1 MYRIMI
7 ILFLWILVPLV
18 SLGQSCR
25 KTTVYFNFGK
35 VTLKKQQLL
44 VVDSLLNSLHPDTT
58 YLIELHGHTDE
69 WGSEE
74 NNMELSKERVRSV
87 MKEMG
92 NHNNISSVRLPL
104 YFGELNP
111 ASDKRALNRRVSLYI
126 LPVNNDGT
134 ITVHGDNG
142 VQMRTPVGFFY
153 GCGVCQTNP
162 RVASIKQY
170 EEGKPGGLNVKIEA
184 DCNFNI
190 NCYSVEFRFP
200 YEYFNESETVKMP
213 RPVYVTGC
221 GDPRF
226 QKDSVNVKENSRYKI
241 RFDTLSNE
249 YIVTHDCYRPYSTMC
264 CGTRSTTMKYEV
276 ILPTSIENKKTF
288 FYVDVG
294 RYDTLGNKT
303 HRDTLF
309 KETKDTFNTINR
321 PDTLFGSG
329 FFNGELLFLQE
340 DFSDLPQTAVY
351 SEQGF
356 YDYTEIKVPFEAYR
370 PLNYK
375 DTVVEIKLPRTM
387 EGKVPG
393 YYIEAVDYF
402 IPFYSKRK
410 LKFCNRLL
418 DYRFEYAVKEGDS
431 ILVILTEQMK
441 VRRKKWKAKIK
452 VRVKR

>member
-7 ILFLWILVPLV
+7 ILFFWILVPLV
-18 SLGQSCR
+18 SLGQTCR
-25 KTTVYFNFGK
+25 KTTVYFNFGQ

-58 YLIELHGHTDE
+58 YLIEIHGHTDQ

-74 NNMELSKERVRSV
+74 NNMELSKERAHSV
-87 MKEMG
+87 MERIDYRK
-92 NHNNISSVRLPL
+92 NIRLPL
-104 YFGELNP
+104 YFGESSP
-111 ASDKRALNRRVSLYI
+111 ASVKRALNRRVSLYI
-126 LPVNNDGT
+126 LPVNSDGT

-142 VQMRTPVGFFY
+142 VQMRTPLGFFN
-153 GCGVCQTNP
+153 GCGVCQTKP
-162 RVASIKQY
+162 RVTSVKQY
-170 EEGKPGGLNVKIEA
+170 EEGKPGGLNVRIEA

-200 YEYFNESETVKMP
+200 YEYFNESETIKMP
-213 RPVYVTGC
+213 KPVYVTGC
-221 GDPRF
+221 GNP
-226 QKDSVNVKENSRYKI
+226 KDSVDVKENSLFKV

-264 CGTRSTTMKYEV
+264 CGTRSIHPKYKV
-276 ILPTSIENKKTF
+276 ILPATIENKNTF
-288 FYVDVG
+288 YYIDFD
-294 RYDTLGNKT
+294 RYDSLGNKT

-309 KETKDTFNTINR
+309 TETSDTFNTGKR
-321 PDTLFGSG
+321 PDTLYGSG

-340 DFSDLPQTAVY
+340 EFSDLPQTAIY

-356 YDYTEIKVPFEAYR
+356 YDYTEVKVPFEAYR
-370 PLNYK
+370 PISYK

-393 YYIEAVDYF
+393 YYIEAIDYF
-402 IPFYSKRK
+402 IPFYTKRK

-431 ILVILTEQMK
+431 MLVIPSEKMK

>member
-1 MYRIMI
+1 
-7 ILFLWILVPLV
+7 
-18 SLGQSCR
+18 G
-25 KTTVYFNFGK
+25 
-35 VTLKKQQLL
+35 
-44 VVDSLLNSLHPDTT
+44 
-58 YLIELHGHTDE
+58 
-69 WGSEE
+69 
-74 NNMELSKERVRSV
+74 ELSPVS
-87 MKEMG
+87 
-92 NHNNISSVRLPL
+92 N
-104 YFGELNP
+104 
-111 ASDKRALNRRVSLYI
+111 KRARNRRVSLYI

-162 RVASIKQY
+162 RVVSVKQY
-170 EEGKPGGLNVKIEA
+170 EEGNPNGLNVKIEA
-184 DCNFNI
+184 DCKFNI

-200 YEYFNESETVKMP
+200 YEYFNESENIKMP

-226 QKDSVNVKENSRYKI
+226 HKDSVDVKENSRYKV

-264 CGTRSTTMKYEV
+264 CGTRTIHPKYKV
-276 ILPTSIENKKTF
+276 ILPTTIENKNTF
-288 FYVDVG
+288 YYIDFD
-294 RYDTLGNKT
+294 RYDSLGNKT

-309 KETKDTFNTINR
+309 TETTDTFNTRNQ

-340 DFSDLPQTAVY
+340 EFSDLPQTVIY

-356 YDYTEIKVPFEAYR
+356 YDYTEVKVPFEAYR

-393 YYIEAVDYF
+393 YYIEAIDYF
-402 IPFYSKRK
+402 IPFYSK
-410 LKFCNRLL
+410 
-418 DYRFEYAVKEGDS
+418 
-431 ILVILTEQMK
+431 
-441 VRRKKWKAKIK
+441 
-452 VRVKR
+452 